1 MDNECDLVILVIIIY
16 LYIILY
22 YTFLPFIPNIPFNH
36 PALLYFTSPHL
47 CTVPSLSYTH
57 PLSCFLSPSATDQGE
72 AICSSNPSL
81 ILTQRSWKMYS
92 RQTVGRCRLALGP
105 QQEPGPALMEHYF
118 HPLHPTIPPL
128 PIYVSSLLPFV
139 FFVIFIILSYSKTEY
154 IHLSIYLFI
163 YPSIYLSMHFYLWK
177 CFSPRSPEFDE
188 TKAINIRGLG
198 GILAAQTTQTQL
210 SAIWTTLC
218 VCVCA

>member
-1 MDNECDLVILVIIIY
+1 MLYNQYKVTLDTIPKLHYHYIYMDNECDLVILVIIIY

-81 ILTQRSWKMYS
+81 ILTQRS
-92 RQTVGRCRLALGP
+92 
-105 QQEPGPALMEHYF
+105 
-118 HPLHPTIPPL
+118 
-128 PIYVSSLLPFV
+128 
-139 FFVIFIILSYSKTEY
+139 
-154 IHLSIYLFI
+154 
-163 YPSIYLSMHFYLWK
+163 
-177 CFSPRSPEFDE
+177 
-188 TKAINIRGLG
+188 
-198 GILAAQTTQTQL
+198 
-210 SAIWTTLC
+210 
-218 VCVCA
+218 